1 MAPPPSDKR
10 QKSTRVSPPKEK
22 HTEQSH
28 LLIRRLLVAHARGA
42 RQARRRGAR
51 GARGRD
57 ELVVGHRRRRRS
69 TARKRKRVGF
79 FFASAPSA
87 ASSFWRA
94 LLESGRQRERAGGA
108 SRVRA

>member
-1 MAPPPSDKR
+1 MT
-10 QKSTRVSPPKEK
+10 QN
-22 HTEQSH
+22 
-28 LLIRRLLVAHARGA
+28 ARGILPRAAEAPAAGPNPQGA
-42 RQARRRGAR
+42 RPQRSPLAVAPLDARR

-57 ELVVGHRRRRRS
+57 EQVDGHRRRRRS